1 MALRAAAD
9 CSAKHT
15 MPNKKLSMSRI
26 KQVLRCY
33 AAGKG
38 TRSIADLLDI
48 SRNTVK
54 KYITTF
60 NQSGKT
66 IEEILSMDDLAL
78 LNLFKED
85 PVKNKTQSRRYDD
98 AMSRMPEYARMLRKK
113 SMTKLKVFE
122 QYQEE
127 FPDGYSRSRF
137 YRVLQAYLIQAA
149 PVAHLE
155 HKAGDR
161 MYVDFAGDRLHLVDR
176 ETGEKTPVE
185 VFVAILPCSQLTY
198 VEAVMSQK
206 KEDFIHACENAF
218 YFYGGTP
225 QVIVP
230 DNLKAAV
237 THPNKYESELNEDFA
252 AFAEHYGCTALPAR
266 VRRPRDKALVEG
278 AVKLI
283 YRTIYPSL
291 EEKEYYD
298 LEGLNAA
305 IRVAL
310 EIHNNANLT
319 GRNYSRREQYEEVER
334 ACMGPLNPIRFEL
347 KKRAIATVQQNGYVR
362 LEKHYYSVPV
372 ELIGK
377 KVHLHYDSRNVY
389 IYYKYE
395 CVATHPLGAKPY
407 GYTTNPDHLPK
418 SQQNY
423 LEWDPEILLDQ
434 AAAMGEP
441 VKTYLSRVI
450 EARRYPEQAYKSCK
464 GILALGKRVGEE
476 RLVKAC
482 LLGLVLGNYSY
493 HAIEQILSNRQ
504 EDVILDQE
512 ETTTDTVPTIPKH
525 KNIRGK
531 EYYS

>member
-1 MALRAAAD
+1 
-9 CSAKHT
+9 
-15 MPNKKLSMSRI
+15 MSRI

-38 TRSIADLLDI
+38 TRSISDLMDI

-54 KYITTF
+54 KYINTF

-66 IEEILSMDDLAL
+66 MEEVLAMDEAELMAI
-78 LNLFKED
+78 FQED
-85 PVKNKTQSRRYDD
+85 PFKDKATSQRYDELM
-98 AMSRMPEYARMLRKK
+98 AKMPEYAKQLRKHG
-113 SMTKLKVFE
+113 MTKLKVYE
-122 QYQEE
+122 QYLRD

-137 YRVLQAYLIQAA
+137 NRVMQIYLIQSA

-161 MYVDFAGDRLHLVDR
+161 MYVDFAGDKLHIVDR
-176 ETGEKTPVE
+176 ETGVKVPVE

-252 AFAEHYGCTALPAR
+252 AFADHYGCTALPAR
-266 VRRPRDKALVEG
+266 VRRPKDKALVEG

-283 YRTIYPSL
+283 YRTIYPL
-291 EEKEYYD
+291 VEDKEFHD

-310 EIHNNANLT
+310 EIHNNAKLT
-319 GRNYSRREQYEEVER
+319 GRNYSRREQYEEIER
-334 ACMGPLNPIRFEL
+334 ACMGPLNPIRFEI
-347 KKRAIATVQQNGYVR
+347 KKRSIATVQKNGYVR
-362 LEKHYYSVPV
+362 LEKHFYSVPV

-377 KVHLHYDSRNVY
+377 KVHLHYDSRNVF
-389 IYYKYE
+389 IYYKFE
-395 CVATHPLGAKPY
+395 CVAKHPLGAKPY

-418 SQQNY
+418 SQQEY
-423 LEWDPEILLDQ
+423 LEWDPDILLDQ
-434 AAAMGEP
+434 GAAIGEP
-441 VKTYLSRVI
+441 VKDYLSHVI
-450 EARRYPEQAYKSCK
+450 GARRYPEQSYKSCK
-464 GILALGKRVGEE
+464 GILALGKRVGNE

-482 LLGLVLGNYSY
+482 RLGLVLGRYSY
-493 HAIEQILSNRQ
+493 QTIEQILTNRQ
-504 EDVILDQE
+504 EDVILDHE
-512 ETTTDTVPTIPKH
+512 ETEDLVPTIPSH
-525 KNIRGK
+525 QNIRGK

>member
-1 MALRAAAD
+1 
-9 CSAKHT
+9 
-15 MPNKKLSMSRI
+15 MSRI

-33 AAGKG
+33 VAGKG
-38 TRSIADLLDI
+38 TKSISSLLDI

-54 KYITTF
+54 KYINTF
-60 NQSGKT
+60 NLCGKS
-66 IEEILSMDDLAL
+66 IEEVLGMDEAAL
-78 LNLFKED
+78 LNLFNEEPSNRPPIPRSD
-85 PVKNKTQSRRYDD
+85 RYDALTERLPD
-98 AMSRMPEYARMLRKK
+98 YTRMLRKK
-113 SMTKLKVFE
+113 GVTKQMV
-122 QYQEE
+122 YQLYRQEY
-127 FPDGYSRSRF
+127 PDGYMRTQF
-137 YRVLQAYLIQAA
+137 YRILQNYLIQSA

-161 MYVDFAGDRLHLVDR
+161 MYVDFAGDRLHLVDTD
-176 ETGEKTPVE
+176 TGEKVPVE

-198 VEAVMSQK
+198 VEAVLSQK
-206 KEDFIHACENAF
+206 KEDFIHACEDAF

-225 QVIVP
+225 QAIVP

-252 AFAEHYGCTALPAR
+252 AFADHYGCTALPAR

-283 YRTIYPSL
+283 YRTIYPMV
-291 EEKEYYD
+291 EEKEYHD

-319 GRNYSRREQYEEVER
+319 GRNYSRREQYEEIER
-334 ACMGPLNPIRFEL
+334 PCMGPLNPVRFEI
-347 KKRAIATVQQNGYVR
+347 KKRSIATVLKNGYVR
-362 LEKHYYSVPV
+362 LEKHFYSVPV

-377 KVHLHYDSRNVY
+377 KVHLHYDSNTVN

-395 CVATHPLGAKPY
+395 CVASHPLGAKPY
-407 GYTTNPDHLPK
+407 GFTTNPEHLPK
-418 SQQNY
+418 SQQSY
-423 LEWDPEILLDQ
+423 LEWDLDTLLEQ
-434 AAAMGEP
+434 ATAIGDP
-441 VKTYLSRVI
+441 VKEYLTQVI
-450 EARRYPEQAYKSCK
+450 EARRYPELAYKSCK

-476 RLVKAC
+476 RLIKAC
-482 LLGLVLGNYSY
+482 RLGLVLRNYNY
-493 HAIEQILSNRQ
+493 QTIEQILTNRQ
-504 EDVILDQE
+504 DEVILDE
-512 ETTTDTVPTIPKH
+512 DDTTDDTIPTIPQH

>member
-1 MALRAAAD
+1 
-9 CSAKHT
+9 
-15 MPNKKLSMSRI
+15 MPNRKLSMSRI

-38 TRSIADLLDI
+38 TKTTADLLDI

-54 KYITTF
+54 KYINTF

-66 IEEILSMDDLAL
+66 IEEILAMDEPTLLA
-78 LNLFKED
+78 LFKED
-85 PVKNKTQSRRYDD
+85 PARNKTQSQRYDE
-98 AMSRMPEYARMLRKK
+98 AQSLMPQYARLLRKK
-113 SMTKLKVFE
+113 GMTKFKIFE
-122 QYQEE
+122 QYKAEC
-127 FPDGYSRSRF
+127 PNGYSRSRF
-137 YRVLQAYLIQAA
+137 YRILQAYLIQTA

-176 ETGEKTPVE
+176 ETGEKMPVE

-237 THPNKYESELNEDFA
+237 SHPNKYESELNEDFA

-283 YRTIYPSL
+283 YRTIYPLL
-291 EEKEYYD
+291 EDKEFYD
-298 LEGLNAA
+298 LDGLNAA

-319 GRNYSRREQYEEVER
+319 GRNYSRREQYEEIER
-334 ACMGPLNPIRFEL
+334 ASMGPLNPIRFEI
-347 KKRAIATVQQNGYVR
+347 KKRVIATVQQNGYVR
-362 LEKHYYSVPV
+362 LEKHYYSAPV
-372 ELIGK
+372 NLIGK
-377 KVHLHYDSRNVY
+377 KVHIHYDSRTVN

-395 CVATHPLGAKPY
+395 CVATHPLGTKPY

-418 SQQNY
+418 SQQTY
-423 LEWDPEILLDQ
+423 LEWDPNALLEQ
-434 AAAMGEP
+434 GNAIGEP
-441 VKTYLSRVI
+441 VSEFMQRVI

-482 LLGLVLGNYSY
+482 RLGLMLGNYSY
-493 HAIEQILSNRQ
+493 HAIEQILTNRQ
-504 EDVILDQE
+504 EDVIMDLE
-512 ETTTDTVPTIPKH
+512 EEAADTTPTIPLH
-525 KNIRGK
+525 QNIRGK

>member
-1 MALRAAAD
+1 
-9 CSAKHT
+9 
-15 MPNKKLSMSRI
+15 MSRI

-33 AAGKG
+33 VAGKG
-38 TRSIADLLDI
+38 TKSISSLLDI

-54 KYITTF
+54 KYINTF
-60 NQSGKT
+60 NQCGKS
-66 IEEILSMDDLAL
+66 IEEVLAMDEAAL
-78 LNLFKED
+78 LNLFNEEPD
-85 PVKNKTQSRRYDD
+85 RRPAVPRSDRYEEI
-98 AMSRMPEYARMLRKK
+98 MERMPEYTRMLRKK
-113 SMTKLKVFE
+113 GVTKQMV
-122 QYQEE
+122 YQLYRQEY
-127 FPDGYSRSRF
+127 PDGYMRTQF
-137 YRVLQAYLIQAA
+137 YRTLQNYLIQSA

-161 MYVDFAGDRLHLVDR
+161 MYVDFAGDRLHLIDK
-176 ETGEKTPVE
+176 ETGEKVPVE

-198 VEAVMSQK
+198 VEAVLSQK
-206 KEDFIHACENAF
+206 KEDFIHACEDAF

-225 QVIVP
+225 QAIVP

-252 AFAEHYGCTALPAR
+252 AFADHYGCTALPAR

-283 YRTIYPSL
+283 YRTIYPMV

-319 GRNYSRREQYEEVER
+319 GRNYSRREQYEEIER
-334 ACMGPLNPIRFEL
+334 PCMGPLNPIRFEI
-347 KKRAIATVQQNGYVR
+347 KKRAIATVQINGYVR
-362 LEKHYYSVPV
+362 LDKHYYSVPV
-372 ELIGK
+372 ELIRK
-377 KVHLHYDSRNVY
+377 KVHLHYDSTTVS

-395 CVATHPLGAKPY
+395 CVATHPIGAKPF

-418 SQQNY
+418 AQQNY
-423 LEWDPEILLDQ
+423 LDWDPNTFLDQ
-434 AAAMGEP
+434 AAAIGEP
-441 VKTYLSRVI
+441 VKEYLTRVI

-464 GILALGKRVGEE
+464 GILSLGKKVGEE
-476 RLVKAC
+476 RLIKAC
-482 LLGLVLGNYSY
+482 RLGLVLQHYSY
-493 HAIEQILSNRQ
+493 QAIEQILTNRQ
-504 EDVILDQE
+504 EEFIMNE
-512 ETTTDTVPTIPKH
+512 EDTSDDTVPTIPQH

>member
-1 MALRAAAD
+1 
-9 CSAKHT
+9 
-15 MPNKKLSMSRI
+15 MSRI

-33 AAGKG
+33 VAGKG
-38 TRSIADLLDI
+38 TRSISDLLDI

-54 KYITTF
+54 KYITIF
-60 NQSGKT
+60 NMSGKS
-66 IEEILSMDDLAL
+66 IEDILAMDEPELMA
-78 LNLFKED
+78 LFKED
-85 PVKNKTQSRRYDD
+85 PASDKTHSARYDE
-98 AMSRMPEYARMLRKK
+98 AMAKMPEYARLLRKRG
-113 SMTKLKVFE
+113 MTKLKV
-122 QYQEE
+122 YEE
-127 FPDGYSRSRF
+127 YLKDFPEGYSRSRF
-137 YRVLQAYLIQAA
+137 SRVLRAYLIQAA

-161 MYVDFAGDRLHLVDR
+161 MYVDFAGDRLSLTDR
-176 ETGEKTPVE
+176 DSGEKVPVE

-198 VEAVMSQK
+198 VEAVTSQK

-266 VRRPRDKALVEG
+266 VRKPKDKALVEG

-283 YRTIYPSL
+283 YRSIYPMV
-291 EEKEYYD
+291 EDKEFYD

-319 GRNYSRREQYEEVER
+319 GRHYSRREQYEEIER
-334 ACMGPLNPIRFEL
+334 ACMGPLNPIRFEI
-347 KKRAIATVQQNGYVR
+347 KKRSIATVQRNGYVR
-362 LEKHYYSVPV
+362 LEKHFYSVPV

-377 KVHLHYDSRNVY
+377 KVHIHYDSRNVY
-389 IYYKYE
+389 IYYKFE
-395 CVATHPLGAKPY
+395 CVASHPLGAKPY

-418 SQQNY
+418 TQQNY
-423 LEWDPEILLDQ
+423 LDWDPDTLLDQ
-434 AAAMGEP
+434 AAAIGEP
-441 VKTYLSRVI
+441 VKEYLSRVI

-464 GILALGKRVGEE
+464 GILSLGNRVGEE
-476 RLVKAC
+476 RLIKAC
-482 LLGLVLGNYSY
+482 RLGLVLGNYSY
-493 HAIEQILSNRQ
+493 QTIEQILSNRQ
-504 EDVILDQE
+504 EDVILEQE
-512 ETTTDTVPTIPKH
+512 EADDTAPTIPQH
-525 KNIRGK
+525 QNIRGK

>member
-1 MALRAAAD
+1 
-9 CSAKHT
+9 
-15 MPNKKLSMSRI
+15 MSRI

-33 AAGKG
+33 VAGKG
-38 TRSIADLLDI
+38 TKSIASLLDI

-54 KYITTF
+54 KYINTF
-60 NQSGKT
+60 NLCGKS
-66 IEEILSMDDLAL
+66 IEEVLAMDEPDLL
-78 LNLFKED
+78 QLFNEEPD
-85 PVKNKTQSRRYDD
+85 QRPPVPKSSRYEEL
-98 AMSRMPEYARMLRKK
+98 MERMPEYARMLRKK
-113 SMTKLKVFE
+113 GVTKLMVF
-122 QYQEE
+122 QKYRQEY
-127 FPDGYSRSRF
+127 PDGYMRSQF
-137 YRVLQAYLIQAA
+137 YRNLQNYLIQSA
-149 PVAHLE
+149 PIAHLE
-155 HKAGDR
+155 HRAGDR
-161 MYVDFAGDRLHLVDR
+161 MYVDFAGDRLHLVDK
-176 ETGEKTPVE
+176 ETGEKVPVE

-198 VEAVMSQK
+198 VEAVLSQK
-206 KEDFIHACENAF
+206 KEDFIRACENAF

-225 QVIVP
+225 QAIVP

-252 AFAEHYGCTALPAR
+252 AFADHYGCTALPAR

-283 YRTIYPSL
+283 YRTIYPMV

-298 LEGLNAA
+298 LEGLNTA

-319 GRNYSRREQYEEVER
+319 GRNYSRREQYEEIER
-334 ACMGPLNPIRFEL
+334 PCMGPLNPIRFEIM
-347 KKRAIATVQQNGYVR
+347 KRAIATVQMNGYVR
-362 LEKHYYSVPV
+362 LDKHYYSVPV
-372 ELIGK
+372 NLIKK
-377 KVHLHYDSRNVY
+377 KVHLHYDSRFVH

-423 LEWDPEILLDQ
+423 LEWDPDTLLDQ

-441 VKTYLSRVI
+441 VKEYLSRVI

-464 GILALGKRVGEE
+464 GILSLGKRVGEE

-482 LLGLVLGNYSY
+482 RLGLVLGNYSY
-493 HAIEQILSNRQ
+493 QTIEQILTNRQ
-504 EDVILDQE
+504 EDVILDE
-512 ETTTDTVPTIPKH
+512 EEATDDSVPTIPQH

>member
-1 MALRAAAD
+1 
-9 CSAKHT
+9 
-15 MPNKKLSMSRI
+15 MSRI

-33 AAGKG
+33 VAGKG
-38 TRSIADLLDI
+38 TKSISSLLDI

-54 KYITTF
+54 KYINTF
-60 NQSGKT
+60 NLCGKS
-66 IEEILSMDDLAL
+66 IEDVLGMDDAAL
-78 LNLFKED
+78 LNLFNEEPSNRP
-85 PVKNKTQSRRYDD
+85 PVPRSDRYDALTERLPD
-98 AMSRMPEYARMLRKK
+98 YTRMLRKK
-113 SMTKLKVFE
+113 GVTKQMV
-122 QYQEE
+122 YQLYRQEY
-127 FPDGYSRSRF
+127 PDGYMRTQF
-137 YRVLQAYLIQAA
+137 YRILQNYLIQSA

-161 MYVDFAGDRLHLVDR
+161 MYVDFAGDRLHLVDTD
-176 ETGEKTPVE
+176 TGEKVPVE

-198 VEAVMSQK
+198 VEAVLSQK
-206 KEDFIHACENAF
+206 KEDFIHACEDAF

-225 QVIVP
+225 QAIVP

-252 AFAEHYGCTALPAR
+252 AFADHYGCTALPAR

-283 YRTIYPSL
+283 YRTIYPMV
-291 EEKEYYD
+291 EEKEYHD

-319 GRNYSRREQYEEVER
+319 GRNYSRREQYEEIER
-334 ACMGPLNPIRFEL
+334 PCMGPLNPVRFEI
-347 KKRAIATVQQNGYVR
+347 KKRSIATVLKNGYVR
-362 LEKHYYSVPV
+362 LEKHFYSVPV

-377 KVHLHYDSRNVY
+377 KVHLHYDSNTVN

-395 CVATHPLGAKPY
+395 CVASHPLGAKPY
-407 GYTTNPDHLPK
+407 GFTTNPEHLPK
-418 SQQNY
+418 SQQSY
-423 LEWDPEILLDQ
+423 LEWDLDTLLEQ
-434 AAAMGEP
+434 ASAIGDP
-441 VKTYLSRVI
+441 VKEYLTQVI
-450 EARRYPEQAYKSCK
+450 EARRYPELAYKSCK

-476 RLVKAC
+476 RLIKAC
-482 LLGLVLGNYSY
+482 RLGLVLRNYNY
-493 HAIEQILSNRQ
+493 QTIEQILTNRQ
-504 EDVILDQE
+504 DEVILDE
-512 ETTTDTVPTIPKH
+512 DDTTDETIPTIPQH

>member
-1 MALRAAAD
+1 
-9 CSAKHT
+9 
-15 MPNKKLSMSRI
+15 MSRI

-33 AAGKG
+33 VAGKG
-38 TRSIADLLDI
+38 TKSISSLLDI

-54 KYITTF
+54 KYINTF
-60 NQSGKT
+60 NLCGKS
-66 IEEILSMDDLAL
+66 IEEVLGMDEAAL
-78 LNLFKED
+78 LNLFNEEPSNRPPIPRSD
-85 PVKNKTQSRRYDD
+85 RYDALTERLPD
-98 AMSRMPEYARMLRKK
+98 YTRMLRKK
-113 SMTKLKVFE
+113 GVTKQMV
-122 QYQEE
+122 YQLYRQEY
-127 FPDGYSRSRF
+127 PDGYMRTQF
-137 YRVLQAYLIQAA
+137 YRILQNYLIQSA

-161 MYVDFAGDRLHLVDR
+161 MYVDFAGDRLHLVDTD
-176 ETGEKTPVE
+176 TGEKVPVE

-198 VEAVMSQK
+198 VEAVLSQK
-206 KEDFIHACENAF
+206 KEDFIHACEDAF

-225 QVIVP
+225 QAIVP

-252 AFAEHYGCTALPAR
+252 AFADHYGCTALPAR

-283 YRTIYPSL
+283 YRTIYPMV
-291 EEKEYYD
+291 EEKEYHD

-319 GRNYSRREQYEEVER
+319 GRNYSRREQYEEIER
-334 ACMGPLNPIRFEL
+334 PCMGPLNPVRFEI
-347 KKRAIATVQQNGYVR
+347 KKRSIATVLKNGYVR
-362 LEKHYYSVPV
+362 LEKHFYSVPV

-377 KVHLHYDSRNVY
+377 KVHLHYDSNTVN

-395 CVATHPLGAKPY
+395 CVASHPLGAKPY
-407 GYTTNPDHLPK
+407 GFTTNPEHLPK
-418 SQQNY
+418 SQQSY
-423 LEWDPEILLDQ
+423 LEWDLDTLLEQ
-434 AAAMGEP
+434 ATAIGDP
-441 VKTYLSRVI
+441 VKEYLTQVI
-450 EARRYPEQAYKSCK
+450 EARRYPELAYKSCK

-476 RLVKAC
+476 RLIKAC
-482 LLGLVLGNYSY
+482 RLGLVLRNYNY
-493 HAIEQILSNRQ
+493 QTIEQILTNRQ
-504 EDVILDQE
+504 DEVILDE
-512 ETTTDTVPTIPKH
+512 DDTTDDSIPTIPQH

>member
-1 MALRAAAD
+1 MQH
-9 CSAKHT
+9 KTT
-15 MPNKKLSMSRI
+15 MPNKKISMSRI

-38 TRSIADLLDI
+38 TKSIANMLDI

-54 KYITTF
+54 KYINVF
-60 NQSGKT
+60 NQGGKT
-66 IEEILSMDDLAL
+66 IEEVLAMDEAAL
-78 LNLFKED
+78 LAFFKED
-85 PVKNKTQSRRYDD
+85 PVHNKTQSRRYDD
-98 AMSRMPEYARMLRKK
+98 VMSRMPEYARMLRKK
-113 SMTKLKVFE
+113 GMTKLKIYE
-122 QYQEE
+122 QYLED

-137 YRVLQAYLIQAA
+137 SRIFRSYIIQTA

-161 MYVDFAGDRLHLVDR
+161 MYVDYAGDRLHLVDR

-237 THPNKYESELNEDFA
+237 SHPNKYESELNEDFA

-283 YRTIYPSL
+283 YRTIYPMV
-291 EEKEYYD
+291 EDREFYD
-298 LEGLNAA
+298 LDGLNAA

-334 ACMGPLNPIRFEL
+334 ACMGPLNPIRFEI
-347 KKRAIATVQQNGYVR
+347 KKRSIASVLQNGYVH
-362 LEKHYYSVPV
+362 LNKHYYSVPV
-372 ELIGK
+372 NLIGK
-377 KVHLHYDSRNVY
+377 KVHLHYDSRTVN

-418 SQQNY
+418 SQQDY
-423 LEWDPEILLDQ
+423 LEWDPNVLLDQ
-434 AAAMGEP
+434 ASAIGEP
-441 VKTYLSRVI
+441 VNDYLKHVI

-482 LLGLVLGNYSY
+482 RLGLMLGNYSY

-504 EDVILDQE
+504 EDVILDHE
-512 ETTTDTVPTIPKH
+512 ETEEAVPTIPKH

>member
-1 MALRAAAD
+1 
-9 CSAKHT
+9 
-15 MPNKKLSMSRI
+15 MSRI

-33 AAGKG
+33 VAGKG
-38 TRSIADLLDI
+38 TKSISSLLDI
-48 SRNTVK
+48 SRNTVR
-54 KYITTF
+54 KYINTF
-60 NQSGKT
+60 NLCGKS
-66 IEEILSMDDLAL
+66 IEEVLAMNEPDLL
-78 LNLFKED
+78 TLFNEEPD
-85 PVKNKTQSRRYDD
+85 NRPPIPRSNRYDELMAQIPD
-98 AMSRMPEYARMLRKK
+98 YARMLRKK
-113 SMTKLKVFE
+113 GVTKQMVF
-122 QYQEE
+122 QLYRQEH
-127 FPDGYSRSRF
+127 PDGYMRTQF
-137 YRVLQAYLIQAA
+137 YRILQNYLIQSA

-161 MYVDFAGDRLHLVDR
+161 MYVDFAGDRLHLIDK
-176 ETGEKTPVE
+176 ETGEKVPVE

-198 VEAVMSQK
+198 VEAVLSQK

-225 QVIVP
+225 QAIVP

-283 YRTIYPSL
+283 YRSIYPL
-291 EEKEYYD
+291 VEEKEYYD

-319 GRNYSRREQYEEVER
+319 GRNYSRREQYEEIER
-334 ACMGPLNPIRFEL
+334 LCMGPLNPIRFEI
-347 KKRAIATVQQNGYVR
+347 KKRSIATVQRNGYVR
-362 LEKHYYSVPV
+362 LDRHYYSVPAN
-372 ELIGK
+372 LIGK
-377 KVHLHYDSRNVY
+377 KVHIHYDSTTVN

-395 CVATHPLGAKPY
+395 CVASHPLGAKPF

-418 SQQNY
+418 SQQDY
-423 LEWDPEILLDQ
+423 LDWDPNTLLDQ
-434 AAAMGEP
+434 AEAIGSP
-441 VKTYLSRVI
+441 VKEYLTKVI

-464 GILALGKRVGEE
+464 GILSLGKRVGEE

-482 LLGLVLGNYSY
+482 RLGLILRNYSY
-493 HAIEQILSNRQ
+493 QAIEQILTNRQ
-504 EDVILDQE
+504 EEVILDEE
-512 ETTTDTVPTIPKH
+512 ETTDNSVPTIPQH

>member
-1 MALRAAAD
+1 
-9 CSAKHT
+9 
-15 MPNKKLSMSRI
+15 MPNKKISMPRI

-33 AAGKG
+33 VAGNG
-38 TRSIADLLDI
+38 TRTISSLMDI

-66 IEEILSMDDLAL
+66 IEEILAMDEPDLL
-78 LNLFKED
+78 RLFNEKPD
-85 PVKNKTQSRRYDD
+85 PYPPQPKSDRYTELMD
-98 AMSRMPEYARMLRKK
+98 RMPEYARMLRKK
-113 SMTKLKVFE
+113 GITKTMVF
-122 QYQEE
+122 QRYQKE
-127 FPDGYSRSRF
+127 FPDGYMKSQFFRN
-137 YRVLQAYLIQAA
+137 LQLYLIQSA

-161 MYVDFAGDRLHLVDR
+161 MYVDFAGDRLHLIDR
-176 ETGEKTPVE
+176 ETGEKVPVE

-225 QVIVP
+225 QAIVP

-252 AFAEHYGCTALPAR
+252 AFAEHYNCTALPAR

-283 YRTIYPSL
+283 YRTIYPQV
-291 EEKEYYD
+291 EDKEFYD

-319 GRNYSRREQYEEVER
+319 GRNYSRREQYEEIER
-334 ACMGPLNPIRFEL
+334 PCMGPLNPIRFEI
-347 KKRAIATVQQNGYVR
+347 KKRCIASVQLNGYVR
-362 LEKHYYSVPV
+362 LDKHYYSVPV
-372 ELIGK
+372 ALIRK
-377 KVHLHYDSRNVY
+377 KVHLHYDSKTVS

-395 CVATHPLGAKPY
+395 CVATHPIGAKPF

-423 LEWDPEILLDQ
+423 MEWDPNTLLDQ
-434 AAAMGEP
+434 AETIGEP
-441 VKTYLSRVI
+441 VKEYLSKVI
-450 EARRYPEQAYKSCK
+450 EARHYPEQAYKSCK

-482 LLGLVLGNYSY
+482 RLGLVLGHYSY
-493 HAIEQILSNRQ
+493 QAIEQILSNRQ

-512 ETTTDTVPTIPKH
+512 DMEENTVPTIPPH
-525 KNIRGK
+525 QNIRGK